1 MFEGRK
7 EQMVKSIPKPKK
19 AFLLSLTFLSL
30 IMFPFSISVNALE
43 DDDVVDI
50 SKLPNKL
57 AEALNAP
64 LFAGQLLASAI
75 PFCII
80 CFPAFLLT
88 KNTIA
93 HISAI
98 VISLSFALAMGWLP
112 YWILLLLSLLI
123 AFLYANEIKGV
134 FAR

>member
-1 MFEGRK
+1 MPLVYG
-7 EQMVKSIPKPKK
+7 
-19 AFLLSLTFLSL
+19 
-30 IMFPFSISVNALE
+30 LE
-43 DDDVVDI
+43 DEDVVDI

-64 LFAGQLLASAI
+64 LFAGQILASAI
-75 PFCII
+75 PFCLI

-88 KNTIA
+88 DRDIA

-98 VISLSFALAMGWLP
+98 IISLSIALALGWLP
-112 YWILLLLSLLI
+112 YWILLLLALII
-123 AFLYANEIKGV
+123 AFLYANQIKGV

>member
-1 MFEGRK
+1 MS
-7 EQMVKSIPKPKK
+7 KSIFPVPKIYLFS
-19 AFLLSLTFLSL
+19 AIFLSL
-30 IMFPFSISVNALE
+30 IMFSFSMSVYALE

-64 LFAGQLLASAI
+64 LFAGQILASAI
-75 PFCII
+75 PFCLI
-80 CFPAFLLT
+80 CFPTFLLT

-98 VISLSFALAMGWLP
+98 ILCLGLTVALTWLP
-112 YWILLLLSLLI
+112 YWILIALALI
-123 AFLYANEIKGV
+123 IALMYANQIKSV
-134 FAR
+134 YSR